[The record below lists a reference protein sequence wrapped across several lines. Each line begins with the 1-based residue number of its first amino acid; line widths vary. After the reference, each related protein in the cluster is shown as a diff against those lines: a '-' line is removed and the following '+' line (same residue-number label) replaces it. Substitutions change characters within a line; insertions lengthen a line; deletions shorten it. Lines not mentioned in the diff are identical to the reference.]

1 MKKTLLALVFGAFS
15 TFSASSAIDL
25 GILEI
30 SPEIGV
36 AAGKAKVGDPANYN
50 PTNYGG
56 YARVWLGTLGIV
68 VAPQAKFDYYSKQSG
83 IDSFN
88 NTQYGAS
95 IGTNFGLVV
104 LRLTPYIGANYS
116 HFNKFFADTVA
127 YNAGIKLKPAVL
139 PLAVSLQYTYQN
151 PDVIGTNSSATMHNV
166 QLMLGLHF

>member
-1 MKKTLLALVFGAFS
+1 MKKTLLALVFGVFS

-36 AAGKAKVGDPANYN
+36 VAGKAKVKNPIEYN

-56 YARVWLGTLGIV
+56 YARVWVGTLGIV
-68 VAPQAKFDYYSKQSG
+68 VAPQAKFDYYSKQDNKAAFS
-83 IDSFN
+83 

-116 HFNKFFADTVA
+116 RFNKFFADTVA

-151 PDVIGTNSSATMHNV
+151 PDIIGTNSSITMHNV

>member
-1 MKKTLLALVFGAFS
+1 MKKTLLALVFGVFS

-30 SPEIGV
+30 SPEVGV
-36 AAGKAKVGDPANYN
+36 AAGKANFKGLGDYSPA
-50 PTNYGG
+50 NYGG

-68 VAPQAKFDYYSKQSG
+68 VAPQVKFDYYTKQGSKDAFS
-83 IDSFN
+83 

-116 HFNKFFADTVA
+116 SFSKTYADTIA

-139 PLAVSLQYTYQN
+139 PLAVSLQYTYQK
-151 PDVIGTNSSATMHNV
+151 PDLIGNKSSVTMHNV